1 MRPAHRILLLLP
13 LLAACQT
20 AETPPPRQATTLA
33 EWCEQGHKI
42 LGFETISGWQK
53 AATFESMKN
62 RGCFGQPQAQA
73 QAQAQAQPQAQTA
86 AAPPRRPSEK
96 MGWTGEFGA
105 KWDLAVEKM
114 CREARAILANPS
126 AYTAEQLKNV
136 RANYADEDCAR
147 LFP

>member
-13 LLAACQT
+13 LMAACQT
-20 AETPPPRQATTLA
+20 AETPPPRHATTLA
-33 EWCEQGHKI
+33 EWCQQGHKI

-73 QAQAQAQPQAQTA
+73 QVPAQTA
-86 AAPPRRPSEK
+86 AAPPMRPSERR
-96 MGWTGEFGA
+96 GYTGDFAAE
-105 KWDLAVEKM
+105 WDAGVEKM
-114 CREARAILANPS
+114 CREAKAILANP
-126 AYTAEQLKNV
+126 ARYTAEQLKNV